1 MAKSTL
7 GSLVPLII
15 TVILLAI
22 VGAVGYVV
30 YSIAVDVA
38 DKTSKKMEKKN
49 MSFSKDGLKVGVK
62 EVSAE
67 QVGDSAQ
74 RILMKTLNT
83 QERPAFQLKTGLSS
97 RSTPTSPVATPGAST
112 EKRKPFSRGS
122 STQTGKAQ

>member
-1 MAKSTL
+1 MANSTL

-15 TVILLAI
+15 TFILLAV

-38 DKTSKKMEKKN
+38 DKTGQKMQKKN
-49 MSFSKDGLKVGVK
+49 MSFSKDGMKVGVK

-74 RILMKTLNT
+74 K
-83 QERPAFQLKTGLSS
+83 
-97 RSTPTSPVATPGAST
+97 
-112 EKRKPFSRGS
+112 
-122 STQTGKAQ
+122 

>member
-74 RILMKTLNT
+74 R
-83 QERPAFQLKTGLSS
+83 
-97 RSTPTSPVATPGAST
+97 
-112 EKRKPFSRGS
+112 
-122 STQTGKAQ
+122 

>member
-1 MAKSTL
+1 MANSTL

-15 TVILLAI
+15 TVVLLAI
-22 VGAVGYVV
+22 VGAIGYVA

-38 DKTSKKMEKKN
+38 DKTSQKMEKKN

-74 RILMKTLNT
+74 K
-83 QERPAFQLKTGLSS
+83 
-97 RSTPTSPVATPGAST
+97 
-112 EKRKPFSRGS
+112 
-122 STQTGKAQ
+122 